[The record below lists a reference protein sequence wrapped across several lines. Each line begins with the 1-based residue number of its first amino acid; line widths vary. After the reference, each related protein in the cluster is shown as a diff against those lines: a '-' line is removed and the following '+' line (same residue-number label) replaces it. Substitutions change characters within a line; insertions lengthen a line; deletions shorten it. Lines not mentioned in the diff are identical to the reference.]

1 MATWGVLRLPD
12 GSVSGG
18 LDTGDGAVAAAVA
31 AHLDGAVALGHDV
44 PLALALASLPAHVD
58 MVVEIDAEDAATGQP
73 GALIARLVAELDAD
87 HAAAIAARPV
97 ADALKQV
104 EGDVVQGG
112 LDRDGLFT
120 LSFPR
125 LYRRETLTAVL
136 AAAAS
141 AAAAVAVTVAVAV
154 AVDVDVDAGVEPGG
168 DVDVIGLLLDGGHA
182 VRVVPVDGGPATSL
196 HTDQRRP

>member
-1 MATWGVLRLPD
+1 MATWGVLRIPD

-18 LDTGDGAVAAAVA
+18 LATGDGAVGAAVA

-58 MVVEIDAEDAATGQP
+58 MVVELDAEDAATGQP
-73 GALIARLVAELDAD
+73 GELIARLVAELGDE
-87 HAAAIAARPV
+87 HAAAVAARPV

-104 EGDVVQGG
+104 EGDVVQAG
-112 LDRDGLFT
+112 LDREGLFT
-120 LSFPR
+120 PCLPR
-125 LYRRETLTAVL
+125 LYRRETLVAVL

-141 AAAAVAVTVAVAV
+141 ADAG
-154 AVDVDVDAGVEPGG
+154 VDAG
-168 DVDVIGLLLDGGHA
+168 VDVIGLLLDGGNA

-196 HTDQRRP
+196 QPDQRRS